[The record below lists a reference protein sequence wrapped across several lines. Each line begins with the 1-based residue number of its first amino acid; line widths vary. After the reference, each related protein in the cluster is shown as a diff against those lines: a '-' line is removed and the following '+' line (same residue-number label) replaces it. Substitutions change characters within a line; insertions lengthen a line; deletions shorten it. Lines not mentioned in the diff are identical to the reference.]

1 MVHGAD
7 SGGREEENVESV
19 WLSTPEVSL
28 QEVKSSWDAV
38 GRIERLLDD
47 QARLLQMLSMQR
59 LCLLRATLLPTYV
72 RLLLL

>member
-1 MVHGAD
+1 MMHGAD
-7 SGGREEENVESV
+7 SGGREEENV

-47 QARLLQMLSMQR
+47 QARLQQFAYAS
-59 LCLLRATLLPTYV
+59 LLHAAPFPTYV